1 MALKVGYFK
10 PRYAIIL
17 IGAQEIGYMKR
28 ICKRVFVMGIMGKT
42 FRVLVLCLFVSM
54 GLVVRGTC
62 QEPEVLSLDQL
73 IELAVERSPQLKESH
88 QRVLAAEGDL
98 MQARGGMLPRL
109 EVVATVGP
117 SQNADLPTVVVEQ
130 TSPGVFTGF
139 LQDND
144 KDSVGIFGRL
154 DLAIYQPIYTF
165 GKISHRR
172 DAAAQGVEAQK
183 LGREARTSEVI
194 LNVKELYYST
204 IVARQGE
211 GAARSAGDFIQ
222 DARNRIERM
231 IAAGSP
237 NVDESDLFRL
247 EAFEAEVL
255 RFRARAESGSRLAYQ
270 ALKRAVG
277 YPEDQNFRLDR
288 RELPAVENS
297 GLKSVEDYMRQA
309 LESRPELRQL
319 EAGVKARESM
329 LKAGRADLYPNFFA
343 AAIGSFA
350 GAPERD
356 RMPISYFGDP
366 FNHAY
371 MGVIVGSEWSFD
383 FGIKQGRLNKARAEY
398 QEMLHKMEYAR
409 NNIPLQVMKYY
420 EDIVEA
426 EKSLNA
432 YRKAVVAAR
441 RWVVASFANF
451 DFGLGTAKDMFD
463 AIDRYGKNE
472 GEYLSSLLNYNVSKA
487 RLEHAVGLYG
497 QGRTPVP

>member
-1 MALKVGYFK
+1 MENIFA
-10 PRYAIIL
+10 
-17 IGAQEIGYMKR
+17 
-28 ICKRVFVMGIMGKT
+28 MGIMGKA
-42 FRVLVLCLFVSM
+42 FRVLILCLFVSI
-54 GLVVRGTC
+54 GSAAQGECR
-62 QEPEVLSLDQL
+62 EPEVLTLDQL
-73 IELAVERSPQLKESH
+73 IKLAVEYSPRLKESD
-88 QRVLAAEGDL
+88 QQVLAAEGDL
-98 MQARGGMLPRL
+98 MQARGGMFPRL
-109 EVVATVGP
+109 EVVGTVGP
-117 SQNADLPTVVVEQ
+117 SQNADLPTVVVEE
-130 TSPGVFTGF
+130 TSPGIFTGF

-154 DLAIYQPIYTF
+154 DVAIYQPIYTF

-172 DAAAQGVEAQK
+172 DAAALGVEAQR
-183 LGREARTSEVI
+183 LGRKARTSEVI
-194 LNVKELYYST
+194 LNVKELYYSM
-204 IVARQGE
+204 IVAGQGE

-231 IAAGSP
+231 IAVGSS

-247 EAFEAEVL
+247 EAFEAEVS
-255 RFRARAESGSRLAYQ
+255 RFRARAESGRRLAYQ

-277 YPEDQNFRLDR
+277 YPEDGDFRLDR
-288 RELPAVENS
+288 STLPAVESS
-297 GLKSVEDYMRQA
+297 GLKMLDDYTHQA
-309 LESRPELRQL
+309 LENRPELKQL

-350 GAPERD
+350 GAPERE
-356 RMPISYFGDP
+356 RMPISYFGDQ

-409 NNIPLQVMKYY
+409 NNIPMQVMKYY
-420 EDIVEA
+420 EDVVEA

-441 RWVVASFANF
+441 RWVVASFSNF
-451 DFGLGTAKDMFD
+451 DFGLGTARDMFD

-472 GEYLSSLLNYNVSKA
+472 GEYLAALLGYNVSMA

-497 QGRTPVP
+497 SNGLSVP